1 MLVVTALPLYPSILP
16 IVCTRKKDA
25 AKLLRIRTK
34 ADVTM
39 ALDSQPCFG
48 SIFEVVVV
56 L

>member
-1 MLVVTALPLYPSILP
+1 MLVVTALPLYPLHS
-16 IVCTRKKDA
+16 TRKKDA